1 MTREV
6 KKAILYCLCFS
17 MGFAFGCQGV
27 FAKENNENMMQ
38 DQMEIIEDNI
48 EVKDGQFDVSS
59 IENIDNVNDDLLEA
73 QCELLNL
80 YNKYIEKGVI
90 SVTENGTII
99 DSGDDNYYIQ
109 GGNVNRL
116 VLSWNSIKV
125 YKSKNN
131 TIKMINGL
139 SKVAS
144 VSAFC
149 SLICS
154 GLQLVSSMV
163 SLVKTFIL
171 WVLEYAFS
179 GMSSFCKTIVSKA
192 KKANTGSYGIILTA
206 TFSGVSATKQTKATK

>member
-1 MTREV
+1 
-6 KKAILYCLCFS
+6 
-17 MGFAFGCQGV
+17 
-27 FAKENNENMMQ
+27 
-38 DQMEIIEDNI
+38 
-48 EVKDGQFDVSS
+48 
-59 IENIDNVNDDLLEA
+59 
-73 QCELLNL
+73 
-80 YNKYIEKGVI
+80 
-90 SVTENGTII
+90 
-99 DSGDDNYYIQ
+99 
-109 GGNVNRL
+109 
-116 VLSWNSIKV
+116 
-125 YKSKNN
+125 
-131 TIKMINGL
+131 MINGL